1 MAARTQRK
9 LTENKRILFQKI
21 ASIELNYWKKLND
34 IVREGYL
41 SKTAFE
47 SLAFLLKLKK
57 LLINYI
63 KIPLSSKLFLTS

>member
-34 IVREGYL
+34 IVRERYL

-47 SLAFLLKLKK
+47 SLAFIVKTEKVVDKLHQDSIM
-57 LLINYI
+57 L
-63 KIPLSSKLFLTS
+63 

>member
-21 ASIELNYWKKLND
+21 ASIELIYWKKVND

-41 SKTAFE
+41 SKTTFE
-47 SLAFLLKLKK
+47 SLACLLKLKK

-63 KIPLSSKLFLTS
+63 KIPLGSKLFLTS